1 MPVSRLFDA
10 NVCRSDTVHATIN
23 NYRFPPADVF
33 WTTAMAL
40 DVYLIVFRRYD
51 AEALR
56 KLELKYFGV
65 ITTLVFIPAIA
76 FLFVHT
82 EEKGPMYGSVTV
94 GNIAEFHD
102 K

>member
-1 MPVSRLFDA
+1 MCP
-10 NVCRSDTVHATIN
+10 SDSVHGSIN
-23 NYRFPPADVF
+23 NHRFPPADVF
-33 WTTAMAL
+33 WTTAMAF

-56 KLELKYFGV
+56 KLELKYFCV

-82 EEKGPMYGSVTV
+82 EEKGYMYGSVTV
-94 GNIAEFHD
+94 GDVAQFCE
-102 K
+102 